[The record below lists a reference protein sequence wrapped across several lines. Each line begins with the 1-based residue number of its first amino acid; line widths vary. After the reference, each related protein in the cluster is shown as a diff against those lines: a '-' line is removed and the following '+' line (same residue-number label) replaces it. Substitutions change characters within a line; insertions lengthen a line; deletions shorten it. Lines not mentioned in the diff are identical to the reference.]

1 MKLALMCVGPAEFE
15 DLNGGCP
22 KVDEAHPRPS
32 YMVPINP
39 SHDPWSWYRRVLTF
53 QARAPWLAGAHRGR
67 VWMPRRP
74 ATPRAQPVRR
84 AACGSCEPG

>member
-1 MKLALMCVGPAEFE
+1 MGPAEFE

-53 QARAPWLAGAHRGR
+53 QARALALAFTLWQGAGSEKSCLGAQTLH
-67 VWMPRRP
+67 PLTFLRP
-74 ATPRAQPVRR
+74 CLWP
-84 AACGSCEPG
+84 SCR